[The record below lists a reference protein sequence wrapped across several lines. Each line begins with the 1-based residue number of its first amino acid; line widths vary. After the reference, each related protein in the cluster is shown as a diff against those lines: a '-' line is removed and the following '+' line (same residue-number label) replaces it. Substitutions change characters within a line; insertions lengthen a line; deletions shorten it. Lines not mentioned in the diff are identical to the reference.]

1 MATFETFL
9 CVISQIA
16 DAVYSINGVPGA
28 CELSYFK
35 WSEVTLLKPFE
46 KVVENA
52 RFRFENMEIDEEID
66 TERLESSCSPFEDDF
81 E

>member
-1 MATFETFL
+1 L
-9 CVISQIA
+9 CEDWKSA
-16 DAVYSINGVPGA
+16 
-28 CELSYFK
+28 F
-35 WSEVTLLKPFE
+35 TLLKPFE

-52 RFRFENMEIDEEID
+52 RFRFGNMEIDEEID